1 MHLRALGLVLL
12 SLAAMS
18 CSSSESSSDPAPAA
32 PSAAADAG
40 PQTSFAAPAHKA
52 GESWKTSSA
61 SVPAPGE
68 AASPPLESTFYV
80 DSAGDRGA
88 YVGRLV
94 GADGGTLQ
102 LTYNADGLLV
112 AAGDCILA
120 PGVNTVTFPIEV
132 GRKWN
137 VDYWTACSKTNRTGT
152 GEVVGRE
159 TIPTAAF
166 GPVDAFK
173 IVVTVTAVTIGAGP
187 SGLQSTSLSTTTIY
201 WAPRFGISVKEI
213 WESPASTPDG
223 TTSVSITE
231 LVSFTPAK

>member
-12 SLAAMS
+12 SFAAMS
-18 CSSSESSSDPAPAA
+18 CSSSDASSDPAPASPAAPAA

-40 PQTSFAAPAHKA
+40 PQTSFPAPAHKA

-102 LTYNADGLLV
+102 YTYNADGLLV
-112 AAGDCILA
+112 SAGDCLLA
-120 PGVNTVTFPIEV
+120 PGNNTVTFPLEV
-132 GRKWN
+132 GRTWK
-137 VDYWTACSKTNRTGT
+137 VEYWTSCSKTNRTGT

-173 IVVTVTAVTIGAGP
+173 IVVKVTAETIGGGADP
-187 SGLQSTSLSTTTIY
+187 YTTTIY